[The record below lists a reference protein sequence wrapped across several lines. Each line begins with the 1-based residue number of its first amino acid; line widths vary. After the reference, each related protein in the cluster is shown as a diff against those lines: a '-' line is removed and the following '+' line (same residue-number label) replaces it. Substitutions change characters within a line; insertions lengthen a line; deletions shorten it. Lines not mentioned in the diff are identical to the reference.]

1 MRYQEFAKGNGTKY
15 TMRNDL
21 TIYDNVAEH
30 WWADDVRW
38 VRTLRNM
45 VPGRLNWFDPHVEW
59 HQARVL
65 DLGCAG
71 GFMAEAMHDRGALVT
86 GIDPASAAIDAARA
100 HAAAHGRQIS
110 YDVGVGEDLPYDDA
124 AFDFVVC
131 VDVLEHVQSLSS
143 VLNEV
148 SRVLRE
154 GGAFLFDTINN
165 TALARLLT
173 VTVAED
179 ILGLLPRGT
188 HDPDLFIPPQDLRAA
203 LQKVGLTPGKF
214 TGLGP
219 RGLDRRGDFTFG
231 QLPFTG
237 LIYMG
242 IARKAEGCTKES
254 GQQSEN
260 NIGHLS
266 TAGAAAQ
273 AHVAER

>member
-1 MRYQEFAKGNGTKY
+1 
-15 TMRNDL
+15 MRNDL

-38 VRTLRNM
+38 VRTLKNM
-45 VPGRLNWFDPHVEW
+45 VPGRLNWFDLHVDW
-59 HQARVL
+59 KQARVL

-71 GFMAEAMHDRGALVT
+71 GFMTEAMHDRGAIVT
-86 GIDPASAAIDAARA
+86 GLDPASAVIDVARA
-100 HAAAHGRQIS
+100 HAEAHGLRVS

-124 AFDFVVC
+124 TFDLVVC
-131 VDVLEHVQSLSS
+131 VDVLEHVQSVTR

-148 SRVLRE
+148 SRVLRS

-188 HDPDLFIPPQDLRAA
+188 HDPDLFIPPEDLRAA
-203 LQKVGLTPGKF
+203 LQRFGLTPGRF

-219 RGLDRRGDFTFG
+219 RGLDRRGDFKFG
-231 QLPFTG
+231 HWPFKG

-242 IARKAEGCTKES
+242 IARKEDGRAEEGA
-254 GQQSEN
+254 QQSDN
-260 NIGHLS
+260 KLGYLS
-266 TAGAAAQ
+266 AAGTAA
-273 AHVAER
+273 